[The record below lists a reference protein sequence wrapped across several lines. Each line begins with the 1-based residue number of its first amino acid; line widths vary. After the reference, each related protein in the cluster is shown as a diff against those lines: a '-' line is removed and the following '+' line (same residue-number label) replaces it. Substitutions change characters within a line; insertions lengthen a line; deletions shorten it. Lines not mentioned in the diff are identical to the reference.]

1 MTFFRRHRYL
11 FQALLS
17 VLFVLLLVWRVDLRE
32 AFVRLR
38 DVEYQWAVAGVFVFT
53 FSKFVHS
60 YRWRVFLWRRSG
72 LPVGQLFGIFLMHNL
87 VNALVPLRAGD
98 VLRVQV
104 ANQRFGIPRAE
115 LTATV
120 FVVETLLDGVVFVAL
135 LFVGLFFLDLPFFSK
150 PLFATLATFVT
161 LGFLLAV
168 ALARM
173 DVRRDFSTVRPIRW
187 LPYRAR
193 RSAAELVPRF
203 IEGLESLRRPRLALE
218 AVGIS
223 FAAWLIEVVVYW
235 FLGHAFDLPLSFADY
250 LLVMIGANVVVS
262 LPLTPWD
269 VGPYEVA
276 VAEVLALLGVDRDVA
291 GSYAVGSHLLLL
303 VWISLTG
310 IAAMW
315 ALGLR
320 PRDVLGGL
328 AEGEAPSPEE
338 SAAEGRPSAG

>member
-1 MTFFRRHRYL
+1 MGFFRRHRYA

-32 AFVRLR
+32 AFTRLR
-38 DVEYQWAVAGVFVFT
+38 DVEYRWAVLGVFVFT

-60 YRWRVFLWRRSG
+60 YRWRIFLWRRAG
-72 LPVGQLFGIFLMHNL
+72 LPVSQLFGIFLMHNL
-87 VNALVPLRAGD
+87 ANALVPLRAGD

-104 ANQRFGIPRAE
+104 ASQRFGIPRAE

-150 PLFATLATFVT
+150 PLFATLATLVT
-161 LGFLLAV
+161 LGFLV
-168 ALARM
+168 ALVLARM
-173 DVRRDFSTVRPIRW
+173 DVRRDFSAMRPVRW
-187 LPYRAR
+187 LPGRVRHAVGE
-193 RSAAELVPRF
+193 AIPRF
-203 IEGLESLRRPRLALE
+203 LEGMESLRSPKLALE

-235 FLGHAFDLPLSFADY
+235 FLGQAFGLGLSFSDY
-250 LLVMIGANVVVS
+250 VLVMIGANVVVS

-269 VGPYEVA
+269 IGPYEVA
-276 VAEVLALLGVDRDVA
+276 VAEVLVLLGVARDVA

-320 PRDVLGGL
+320 PRDLFGGL
-328 AEGEAPSPEE
+328 GEEE
-338 SAAEGRPSAG
+338 TGPADKPAAEQRPSQG

>member
-1 MTFFRRHRYL
+1 MAFFRRHRYA

-32 AFVRLR
+32 AFARLR
-38 DVEYQWAVAGVFVFT
+38 DVDYRWAVLGVFVFT

-60 YRWRVFLWRRSG
+60 YRWRVFLWRRRD
-72 LPVGQLFGIFLMHNL
+72 LPVSQLFGIFLMHNL

-104 ANQRFGIPRAE
+104 ASQRFGIPRAE

-135 LFVGLFFLDLPFFSK
+135 VFVGLFFLDLPFFSK
-150 PLFATLATFVT
+150 PLFATLATLVT
-161 LGFLLAV
+161 LGFLA
-168 ALARM
+168 ALALSRM
-173 DVRRDFSTVRPIRW
+173 DVGRDYSAVRPVRW
-187 LPYRAR
+187 LPQPAR
-193 RSAAELVPRF
+193 RSVGELIPRF
-203 IEGLESLRRPRLALE
+203 LEGMESLRRPRLALE

-223 FAAWLIEVVVYW
+223 FAAWLVEVVVYW
-235 FLGHAFDLPLSFADY
+235 FLGHAFDLGLSFSDY
-250 LLVMIGANVVVS
+250 VLVMIGANVVVS

-269 VGPYEVA
+269 IGPYEVA

-320 PRDVLGGL
+320 PRDIFGGL
-328 AEGEAPSPEE
+328 AEREAGPSEE
-338 SAAEGRPSAG
+338 PAAERRPSEG